1 MNNDCVDLRLNFEK
15 LCRFCLSLE
24 NCVPLFINST
34 INEILIDAVDVLLP
48 KVDEHDGLPNCV
60 CARCHQRM
68 VDFSKFEATALEVY
82 NKLQSVIAYLDE
94 EGDDC
99 NAGPQPM
106 LEDDA
111 NERLKTSPNAIE
123 DGPAQEMESIA
134 PEAEIA
140 APKTHPASKP
150 TRRPKKACPVC
161 GKLVSQISKH
171 MPVHSSATKRFA
183 CEQCDKRFAQLASL
197 RKHLKIH
204 RNIRNYRCEHCG
216 DSFCDR
222 SSLRYHLA
230 KHRGVPGFACE
241 FCDRQFYTSSQWK
254 QHQSL
259 AHRERTFRCDVCG
272 QAFLLK
278 HHLTEHAQL
287 HTDGRPHECDVC
299 GKAFKRERYLHV
311 HKRRR
316 HSMKEEG
323 GE

>member
-1 MNNDCVDLRLNFEK
+1 M
-15 LCRFCLSLE
+15 
-24 NCVPLFINST
+24 
-34 INEILIDAVDVLLP
+34 A
-48 KVDEHDGLPNCV
+48 
-60 CARCHQRM
+60 
-68 VDFSKFEATALEVY
+68 DFSKFEATALEVY
-82 NKLQSVIAYLDE
+82 DKLQSVIAYLDDGKEVE
-94 EGDDC
+94 EVEDDC
-99 NAGPQPM
+99 NAKPQPM

-111 NERLKTSPNAIE
+111 NGQLETSPNATE
-123 DGPAQEMESIA
+123 DAHAQE
-134 PEAEIA
+134 
-140 APKTHPASKP
+140 
-150 TRRPKKACPVC
+150 KACPVC

-183 CEQCDKRFAQLASL
+183 CEQCDKRFALLASL

-216 DSFCDR
+216 ESFCDR

-230 KHRGVPGFACE
+230 KHRGVPGFACD

-254 QHQSL
+254 QHHSL
-259 AHRERTFRCDVCG
+259 AHRQRTFRCDVCG

-287 HTDGRPHECDVC
+287 HTDGRLHECDVC

-316 HSMKEEG
+316 HTMKEEG
-323 GE
+323 E